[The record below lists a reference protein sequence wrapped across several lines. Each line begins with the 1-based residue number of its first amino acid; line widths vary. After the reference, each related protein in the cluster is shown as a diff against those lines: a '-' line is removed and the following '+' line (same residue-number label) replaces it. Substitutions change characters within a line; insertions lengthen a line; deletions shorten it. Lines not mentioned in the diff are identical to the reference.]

1 MKPCNHKKTWTY
13 GTLFVE
19 RLSLVR
25 EVMITDIGTIEP
37 KHVIVLWFLIM
48 LLLKPGNVSPLAMEK
63 LFVFVALFFVSA
75 GTLFANESNQTTI
88 TTTQSGTITV
98 HITGLKNL
106 EGKLG
111 VSLYNSKRGFP
122 GKHDQAFASVL
133 KKIAGTAENVVFEH
147 LPYGS
152 YAVSIMHDENNNGK
166 LDTNFI
172 GIPKEGVGVSN
183 NPKIG
188 MGGPK
193 FNDSVFTLDTKEL
206 EVTVAMKYR
215 IAS

>member
-1 MKPCNHKKTWTY
+1 MKPCETY
-13 GTLFVE
+13 
-19 RLSLVR
+19 
-25 EVMITDIGTIEP
+25 
-37 KHVIVLWFLIM
+37 
-48 LLLKPGNVSPLAMEK
+48 LLLAMK
-63 LFVFVALFFVSA
+63 NIFFFVILFFVSTA
-75 GTLFANESNQTTI
+75 TLSADEINKTTAAQT
-88 TTTQSGTITV
+88 GKITV
-98 HITGLKNL
+98 HIIELKHL
-106 EGKLG
+106 KGMLG
-111 VSLYNSKRGFP
+111 VSLYNSKKGFP
-122 GKHDQAFASVL
+122 GKHEQAYTSEL
-133 KKIAGTAENVVFEH
+133 KKISGTTENVVFEH

-206 EVTVAMKYR
+206 EVTVAMKYFK
-215 IAS
+215 

>member
-1 MKPCNHKKTWTY
+1 MQRPDHEYARSIDHIFAETRNRTSLSMKKI
-13 GTLFVE
+13 F
-19 RLSLVR
+19 
-25 EVMITDIGTIEP
+25 TIF
-37 KHVIVLWFLIM
+37 I
-48 LLLKPGNVSPLAMEK
+48 
-63 LFVFVALFFVSA
+63 ALFIA
-75 GTLFANESNQTTI
+75 TTGALFAEENTGTTL
-88 TTTQSGTITV
+88 TTTKFGSINV

-106 EGKLG
+106 EGKFG
-111 VSLYNSKRGFP
+111 VSLFNSKKGFP
-122 GKHDQAFASVL
+122 GKHQQACCSVL
-133 KKIAGTAENVVFEH
+133 KIISSTSETVLFEH
-147 LPYGS
+147 LPYGT

-193 FNDSVFTLDTKEL
+193 FKDSVFTLDTKEL
-206 EVTVAMKYR
+206 EITVAMKYR

>member
-1 MKPCNHKKTWTY
+1 MK
-13 GTLFVE
+13 
-19 RLSLVR
+19 
-25 EVMITDIGTIEP
+25 
-37 KHVIVLWFLIM
+37 
-48 LLLKPGNVSPLAMEK
+48 K
-63 LFVFVALFFVSA
+63 LFTIFTALFFATSV
-75 GTLFANESNQTTI
+75 TVFAAENNPEPL
-88 TTTQSGTITV
+88 TQFGSITV
-98 HITGLKNL
+98 HITGMTNL
-106 EGKLG
+106 TGMFG
-111 VSLYNSKRGFP
+111 VSLYNSKKGFP
-122 GKHDQAFASVL
+122 GKHEQAYASVL
-133 KKIAGTAENVVFEH
+133 KKVTSSADTVVFEH

-188 MGGPK
+188 FGGPK
-193 FNDSVFTLDTKEL
+193 FQDSVFTLDKKEL

>member
-1 MKPCNHKKTWTY
+1 MK
-13 GTLFVE
+13 TLF
-19 RLSLVR
+19 
-25 EVMITDIGTIEP
+25 ICI
-37 KHVIVLWFLIM
+37 
-48 LLLKPGNVSPLAMEK
+48 
-63 LFVFVALFFVSA
+63 ALCFMSA
-75 GTLFANESNQTTI
+75 GPLFADESNQTTL
-88 TTTQSGTITV
+88 TTTKSGTIIV
-98 HITGLKNL
+98 HITGLKNFA
-106 EGKLG
+106 GKLG

-122 GKHDQAFASVL
+122 GKHEQAYASVL
-133 KKIAGTAENVVFEH
+133 KKITSTAENVIFEH

-152 YAVSIMHDENNNGK
+152 YALSVMHDENDNGK

>member
-1 MKPCNHKKTWTY
+1 MKKILTIVI
-13 GTLFVE
+13 TLFFAAAGSIFAE
-19 RLSLVR
+19 ENLQ
-25 EVMITDIGTIEP
+25 ITP
-37 KHVIVLWFLIM
+37 
-48 LLLKPGNVSPLAMEK
+48 SP
-63 LFVFVALFFVSA
+63 
-75 GTLFANESNQTTI
+75 
-88 TTTQSGTITV
+88 SGTITV

-111 VSLYNSKRGFP
+111 VSLYNSKKGFP
-122 GKHDQAFASVL
+122 GKHEQAYASAL
-133 KKIAGTAENVVFEH
+133 KKVTGATDSILFEH
-147 LPYGS
+147 LPYGT

-193 FNDSVFTLDTKEL
+193 FKDSVFTLDAKNIEL
-206 EVTVAMKYR
+206 TIAMKYL
-215 IAS
+215 